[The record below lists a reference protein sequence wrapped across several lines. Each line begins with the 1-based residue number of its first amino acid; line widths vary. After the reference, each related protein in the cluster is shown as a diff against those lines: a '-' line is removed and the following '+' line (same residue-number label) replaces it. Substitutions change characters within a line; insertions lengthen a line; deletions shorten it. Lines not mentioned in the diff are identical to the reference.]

1 MGEGIK
7 NRYDFVF
14 LFDVK
19 DGNPN
24 GDPDQ
29 VNLPRAD
36 AEDQHGLVTDVCI
49 KRKVRNFVALKK
61 VIDKDG
67 KIIPENRYD
76 IFIRQ
81 RDINSDDSY
90 LNAIIGKAS
99 GNTTSE
105 KRNNLCD
112 DYWDIR
118 TFGAVLSTGEK
129 EGGEAEEKEGEE
141 AAKGK
146 KPKKEKIRGAGTVRG
161 PVQFTFARSEDRIY
175 QAEHSITR
183 CCVTTEKEK
192 NDQLKKDREFATT
205 FGRKA
210 TVPYALY
217 RMHGFI
223 SAVDARKTGFSEDDL
238 KLLWESLIN
247 AFENDRAAARGE
259 MNPRKLVIF
268 KHSSHLGNE
277 LSGRLFDRVKITK
290 NAVLPRG
297 KEDYTISVNK
307 EKLPVD
313 DKNKPLIVIQ
323 EWPEETIY

>member
-1 MGEGIK
+1 MRETIK
-7 NRYDFVF
+7 NRHDFVF

-49 KRKVRNFVALKK
+49 KRKVRNYVQLKHDLK
-61 VIDKDG
+61 T
-67 KIIPENRYD
+67 PYD

-81 RDINSDDSY
+81 RDINSEDSY
-90 LNAIIGKAS
+90 LNKIIGKTLGDTA
-99 GNTTSE
+99 SE
-105 KRNNLCD
+105 KRKKLCD
-112 DYWDIR
+112 DYYDIR

-129 EGGEAEEKEGEE
+129 ESGEVEEKEEE
-141 AAKGK
+141 DSAKGK
-146 KPKKEKIRGAGTVRG
+146 KQKKIRGAGTVRG
-161 PVQFTFARSEDRIY
+161 PVQFTFSRSEDRIY

-223 SAVDARKTGFSEDDL
+223 SAVNAKKTGFSEDDL
-238 KLLWESLIN
+238 KLLWESLVN
-247 AFENDRAAARGE
+247 AFEHDRAAARGE

-268 KHSSHLGNE
+268 KHASHLGNE
-277 LSGRLFDRVKITK
+277 LSGRLFDRVTVTK
-290 NAVLPRG
+290 NAALPRR
-297 KEDYTISVNK
+297 KEDYTITVNK
-307 EKLPVD
+307 ENLPSD
-313 DKNKPLIVIQ
+313 DKKKPLIEVK
-323 EWPEETIY
+323 EWPEENIF

>member
-1 MGEGIK
+1 MNEAIK

-49 KRKVRNFVALKK
+49 KRKVRNYVQLKHDLK
-61 VIDKDG
+61 T
-67 KIIPENRYD
+67 PND

-81 RDINSDDSY
+81 RDINKEDSY
-90 LNAIIGKAS
+90 LNKIIGKAT
-99 GNTTSE
+99 GDTAAE
-105 KRNNLCD
+105 KRIKLCD
-112 DYWDIR
+112 DYYDIR

-129 EGGEAEEKEGEE
+129 EDAEVTEEEGED
-141 AAKGK
+141 ATKGK
-146 KPKKEKIRGAGTVRG
+146 KQKKEKTRGAGTVRG

-183 CCVTTEKEK
+183 CCVTTEKER
-192 NDQLKKDREFATT
+192 NDQVKKDREFAST

-217 RMHGFI
+217 RMHGFV
-223 SAVDARKTGFSEDDL
+223 SAVDARKTGFSEEDL
-238 KLLWESLIN
+238 TLLWESLIN

-268 KHSSHLGNE
+268 KHDHHLGKE
-277 LSGRLFDRVKITK
+277 LSGRLFERVKVTK
-290 NAVLPRG
+290 SSVLPRG
-297 KEDYTISVNK
+297 IEDYTITVNK
-307 EKLPVD
+307 EKLPSGIII
-313 DKNKPLIVIQ
+313 K
-323 EWPEETIY
+323 EWPEENVF

>member
-1 MGEGIK
+1 MSEAIK

-29 VNLPRAD
+29 VNLPRVD
-36 AEDQHGLVTDVCI
+36 AEDQRGLVTDVCI
-49 KRKVRNFVALKK
+49 KRKVRNYVQLKHDLK
-61 VIDKDG
+61 
-67 KIIPENRYD
+67 PRYD

-81 RDINSDDSY
+81 RDINSEESY
-90 LNAIIGKAS
+90 LNAVIGKAS
-99 GNTTSE
+99 GNTASE
-105 KRNNLCD
+105 KRKKLCD

-129 EGGEAEEKEGEE
+129 GEGGEATEAEEG
-141 AAKGK
+141 ATSK
-146 KPKKEKIRGAGTVRG
+146 KQKKEKVRGAGTVRG

-192 NDQLKKDREFATT
+192 NDQMQKDREFAST

-217 RMHGFI
+217 RMHGFV
-223 SAVDARKTGFSEDDL
+223 SAVDANKTGFSEDDL
-238 KLLWESLIN
+238 KLLWESLVN

-259 MNPRKLVIF
+259 MNPRKLIVF
-268 KHSSHLGNE
+268 KHSNHLGND
-277 LSGRLFDRVKITK
+277 LSGRLFERVKVTK
-290 NAVLPRG
+290 NSELPRS
-297 KEDYTISVNK
+297 KDDYKIEIDK
-307 EKLPVD
+307 DKLPAGIEVR
-313 DKNKPLIVIQ
+313 V
-323 EWPEETIY
+323 WPEETVF

>member
-1 MGEGIK
+1 MSETIK

-49 KRKVRNFVALKK
+49 KRKVRNYVMLEKELK
-61 VIDKDG
+61 
-67 KIIPENRYD
+67 PPYD

-81 RDINSDDSY
+81 EQILNKIIDAAAGENIKQRQDD
-90 LNAIIGKAS
+90 
-99 GNTTSE
+99 
-105 KRNNLCD
+105 LCKN
-112 DYWDIR
+112 YFDIR
-118 TFGAVLSTGEK
+118 TFGAVLAT
-129 EGGEAEEKEGEE
+129 
-141 AAKGK
+141 GK
-146 KPKKEKIRGAGTVRG
+146 KGAGTIRG

-183 CCVTTEKEK
+183 CAVTTEEDAKKQEK
-192 NDQLKKDREFATT
+192 REHAST
-205 FGRKA
+205 FGRKS
-210 TVPYALY
+210 TVPYAMY

-223 SAVDARKTGFSEDDL
+223 STFDAQKTKFSEKDL
-238 KLLWESLIN
+238 NLLWKSLIN
-247 AFENDRAAARGE
+247 AFEHDRAAARGE

-277 LSGRLFDRVKITK
+277 LSGRLFERVMVKK
-290 NAVLPRG
+290 NSALPRS
-297 KEDYTISVNK
+297 KEDYTITVNK
-307 EKLPVD
+307 ENLPSD
-313 DKNKPLIVIQ
+313 DKKKPLIEIK
-323 EWPEETIY
+323 EWPEENVF

>member
-1 MGEGIK
+1 MREAIK

-49 KRKVRNFVALKK
+49 KRKVRNYVQLKYE
-61 VIDKDG
+61 DKEP
-67 KIIPENRYD
+67 KSPYD

-81 RDINSDDSY
+81 RDITKEDSY
-90 LNAIIGKAS
+90 LNAVIGKTP
-99 GNTTSE
+99 GNSASE
-105 KRNNLCD
+105 KRKKLCD
-112 DYWDIR
+112 DYYDIR

-129 EGGEAEEKEGEE
+129 ESGGESVEE
-141 AAKGK
+141 ADGEVGK
-146 KPKKEKIRGAGTVRG
+146 TKKQKKEKVRGAGTVRG
-161 PVQFTFARSEDRIY
+161 PVQFTFSRSEDRIY

-183 CCVTTEKEK
+183 CCVTTENEK
-192 NDQLKKDREFATT
+192 NEQAKKDREFATT

-223 SAVDARKTGFSEDDL
+223 SVADARKTGFSEEDL
-238 KLLWESLIN
+238 KLLWESLVN
-247 AFENDRAAARGE
+247 AFEHDRAAARGE

-268 KHSSHLGNE
+268 KHSSHLGND
-277 LSGRLFDRVKITK
+277 LSGRLFDRVKVKK
-290 NAVLPRG
+290 NAELPRG
-297 KEDYTISVNK
+297 KEDYTIAVDKQN
-307 EKLPVD
+307 LPSGIEI
-313 DKNKPLIVIQ
+313 K
-323 EWPEETIY
+323 EWPEENVF